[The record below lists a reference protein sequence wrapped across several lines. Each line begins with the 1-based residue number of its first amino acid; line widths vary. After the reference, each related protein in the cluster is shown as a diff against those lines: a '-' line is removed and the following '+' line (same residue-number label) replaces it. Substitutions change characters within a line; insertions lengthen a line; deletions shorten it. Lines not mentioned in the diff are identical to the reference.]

1 MKELQLNQ
9 KMGINMK
16 SMTNLTGKAHYRDQ
30 KDMIKIKNMRN
41 LIGTKNMISMTK
53 MKVNT
58 FQEDKCKN

>member
-1 MKELQLNQ
+1 
-9 KMGINMK
+9 MK